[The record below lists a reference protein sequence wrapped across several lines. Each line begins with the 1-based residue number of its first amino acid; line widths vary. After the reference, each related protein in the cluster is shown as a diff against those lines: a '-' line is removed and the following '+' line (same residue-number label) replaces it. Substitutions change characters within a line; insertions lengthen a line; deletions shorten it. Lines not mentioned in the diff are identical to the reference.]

1 MNTNFSSPRL
11 LLPLLATLS
20 LLAVLSQAFVVPGSA
35 TSHSSTQQPLNGEV
49 TSPFPASPRESVSL
63 FAKKKRRRRK
73 KAGESSPEP
82 PTTESET
89 VEASPEPVL
98 DSNELPDFDLGDDD
112 EEEEATASVLRSAPS
127 NPDEIT
133 PNMMGNGSRGPSRS
147 LDELI
152 NDRSLES
159 RFEFEEKG
167 DPSIPDFV
175 DLAASSSTTPTYT
188 PESTGLGKKKQRQQE
203 RIARAIAAK
212 EAAEPE
218 EDQLAKLFPMFLDE
232 KGKFS
237 GVKVLET
244 GCEWN

>member
-11 LLPLLATLS
+11 LLPLLVTLS
-20 LLAVLSQAFVVPGSA
+20 VLAVLCQAFVTPGSA
-35 TSHSSTQQPLNGEV
+35 TSCSSTQQLWNGQA
-49 TSPFPASPRESVSL
+49 TSPFHVSPRDSVLL

-73 KAGESSPEP
+73 KDDESSPP
-82 PTTESET
+82 APTTESAET
-89 VEASPEPVL
+89 AEASPELVL
-98 DSNELPDFDLGDDD
+98 ESNELPDFDLGGDDD
-112 EEEEATASVLRSAPS
+112 EDEASVLRTAPS

-175 DLAASSSTTPTYT
+175 DLAASSSTTPTYS

-218 EDQLAKLFPMFLDE
+218 EDQFAKLFSIFLDE

-237 GVKVLET
+237 GVKVLEQ
-244 GCEWN
+244 GCKWND